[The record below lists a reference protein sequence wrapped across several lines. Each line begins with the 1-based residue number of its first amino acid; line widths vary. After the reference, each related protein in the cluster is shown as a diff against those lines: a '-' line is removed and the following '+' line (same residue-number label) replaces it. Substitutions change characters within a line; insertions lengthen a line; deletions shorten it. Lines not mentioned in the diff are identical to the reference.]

1 MYTLKITVIGLVA
14 FLMIACGGP
23 KPDSTWTPNEY
34 FKYAMEMYEDE
45 SYFDAVNEFT
55 IITLRYPGSVY
66 SDSAQF
72 YLGMCHFH
80 MDEYIISAAEFNK
93 LIEEMS
99 RSPLVPEAQYMLAES
114 YFKLSPRAELDQQYT
129 MEAIKNYQMFLE
141 DYPTNKRKEDV
152 EKKLLALRE
161 KLAEKEWRNAEIY
174 RRMNKL
180 RASLIYYDI
189 VLNNFYDTDFA
200 DDAQFGKSLVYM
212 ELEEWQNA
220 KNSFILF
227 KEKYPDNE
235 QFVEADEY
243 LIEIEKLKKEA
254 EEEQAKI
261 EEETKKESKEETNPE
276 SN

>member
-1 MYTLKITVIGLVA
+1 LIL
-14 FLMIACGGP
+14 FSCGGP
-23 KPDSTWTPNEY
+23 KPESNWTAAEY
-34 FKYAMEMYEDE
+34 FKYSKEMYEDE
-45 SYFDAVNEFT
+45 DYFEAVNEFT
-55 IITLRYPGSVY
+55 VITLRYPGSIY
-66 SDSAQF
+66 SDSAQY
-72 YLGMCHFH
+72 YLGMCHFQ
-80 MDEYIISAAEFNK
+80 MDEFIISAAEFNK

-114 YFKLSPRAELDQQYT
+114 YSQLSPRAELDQQYT
-129 MEAIKNYQMFLE
+129 MQAIKQFQIFLE
-141 DYPTNKRKEDV
+141 DFPINEKKEDV

-174 RRMNKL
+174 RKMRKL

-220 KNSFILF
+220 KNNFILF

-235 QFVEADEY
+235 LLKEVD
-243 LIEIEKLKKEA
+243 EKL
-254 EEEQAKI
+254 AKI
-261 EEETKKESKEETNPE
+261 EILENEANQEEAENRKENQ
-276 SN
+276 